1 MRALSERVELA
12 TQFNLTHSRL
22 DSENY
27 QIMNY
32 GIGGRIGL
40 HLDTNPFN
48 DWKENGIGGGRFTT
62 AMLYLSKVEVGGRTI
77 FPKLLL

>member
-1 MRALSERVELA
+1 MLYLSEKSSSLMRSLSGRVELA

-32 GIGGRIGL
+32 G
-40 HLDTNPFN
+40 
-48 DWKENGIGGGRFTT
+48 
-62 AMLYLSKVEVGGRTI
+62 VGGLIDAHQDSGGTRREPRMWTT
-77 FPKLLL
+77 LWRL